1 MPSGTVTGTVN
12 PLAALFGNLT
22 FGASTTPPT
31 PGPGEDACTNCPDYI
46 SAPVEAAVAFALG
59 QVRTIKKRTAYINA
73 ALVNK
78 ITGPLQAAVQAVVD
92 AIPVPPF
99 FDLSEIL
106 ATFTCPLTPVA
117 IALDPSL
124 IVQLD
129 PRTIWK
135 RIQDQFRSLLSQ
147 LTADY
152 ENGLSTVEGFDLV
165 KIGKNYFEDLKR
177 TEFDSNAFIKAVGIS
192 AYVLAICPITHAA
205 GVYAEFDVEIT
216 DFDLSGFI
224 PIDSLDAA
232 VRDFMLVLMEGETK
246 LEAWRIAATQP
257 SLFVEL

>member
-1 MPSGTVTGTVN
+1 MPSGTITGSVN
-12 PLAALFGNLT
+12 ALAAVFGNLT

-46 SAPVEAAVAFALG
+46 SAPVEAAVAFALQ
-59 QVRTIKKRTAYINA
+59 QVRTIKKRTR
-73 ALVNK
+73 LVNEALRGK
-78 ITGPLQAAVQAVVD
+78 MAAVQAAVQALVD
-92 AIPVPPF
+92 DIPIPPF

-124 IVQLD
+124 LVQID

-152 ENGLSTVEGFDLV
+152 ENGLSVVEGFDLV

-177 TEFDSNAFIKAVGIS
+177 TEFDATAFAKAVGIS

-205 GVYAEFDVEIT
+205 GVYAEFDAEIT

-224 PIDSLDAA
+224 PINSLNDD

-257 SLFVEL
+257 PVF